1 MNTTIAQMRENVV
14 TKEDLIVKDTA
25 MIQRFTDEATSMFEG
40 LLGRLEDYTSAQAS
54 SALAPIKPG
63 SLDGISSCLTR
74 IGVASVDRLDN
85 FMTSMN
91 GRGRPTLNATDPI
104 ASPKVGIPV
113 APIGT
118 PKSKEKVVVEN
129 PPSMPKFTWASAKT
143 ATNAGAKT
151 SLLDIQQEE
160 LKAKSTTAE

>member
-1 MNTTIAQMRENVV
+1 MNTTIAQMKESVV

-25 MIQRFTDEATSMFEG
+25 MIQRFVDEATSMFEA

-54 SALAPIKPG
+54 SALVPINPG
-63 SLDGISSCLTR
+63 SLNGISSSLTR
-74 IGVASVDRLDN
+74 IGVASVDRLDT

-91 GRGRPTLNATDPI
+91 GRGHPTLNATDPI
-104 ASPKVGIPV
+104 ASPKAGIPV

-118 PKSKEKVVVEN
+118 PKSKDTKQVVEN
-129 PPSMPKFTWASAKT
+129 PPTMPKFTWATAKPS
-143 ATNAGAKT
+143 NDAGTKT

-160 LKAKSTTAE
+160 LKAKATE